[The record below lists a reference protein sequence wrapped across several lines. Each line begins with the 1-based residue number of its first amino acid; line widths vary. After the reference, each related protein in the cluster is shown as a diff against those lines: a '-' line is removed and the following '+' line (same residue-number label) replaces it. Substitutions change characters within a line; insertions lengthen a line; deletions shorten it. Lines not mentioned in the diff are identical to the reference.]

1 MSHTPAASESPA
13 TQGALRERKR
23 VRTRRAIRK
32 AAYDLFDKHGYEG
45 TRVDQIAE
53 AAEVST
59 STVFRYFP
67 TKEDIVLASDDNPFL
82 EAALRARPEQET
94 PLAALREAM
103 RESMLAEHATP
114 EAKAEIF
121 RRMRL
126 VSTVPALRARLPETM
141 AITSEHLT
149 RALADRTG
157 HPPEGLE
164 LRVFVGAVVGGFREA
179 LMYWSEQGMHED
191 LRDVVDR
198 ALDVLENDL
207 AV

>member
-1 MSHTPAASESPA
+1 MSSRPAPSPTSA
-13 TQGALRERKR
+13 PQGALRERKR

-32 AAYDLFDKHGYEG
+32 AAYELFDQYGYEA

-53 AAEVST
+53 VAEVSA

-67 TKEDIVLASDDNPFL
+67 TKEDIVLAGEENPVL
-82 EAALRARPEQET
+82 EAALRARPEHET
-94 PLAALREAM
+94 PLAALRGALHEAM
-103 RESMLAEHATP
+103 RTEYATP
-114 EAKAEIF
+114 EARDEVF

-126 VSTVPALRARLPETM
+126 ISSVPTLRSRLPETM
-141 AITSEHLT
+141 ALTSDYLA

-157 HPPEGLE
+157 HPPDGLE
-164 LRVFVGAVVGGFREA
+164 LRVFVGAVVGGYREA
-179 LMYWSEQGMHED
+179 MLYWSDQGMHED
-191 LRDVVDR
+191 LKDVIDR